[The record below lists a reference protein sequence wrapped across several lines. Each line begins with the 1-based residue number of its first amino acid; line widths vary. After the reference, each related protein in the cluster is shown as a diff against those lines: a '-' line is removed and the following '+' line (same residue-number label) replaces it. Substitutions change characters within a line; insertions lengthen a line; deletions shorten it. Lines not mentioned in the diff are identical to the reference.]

1 MKNSC
6 KNQNWLLQPL
16 LHPRTEGYEKNIEK
30 NNTINNGNKR
40 FTTCPTMTNLKNISL
55 ITDVK
60 FLRNLMNPFAL

>member
-6 KNQNWLLQPL
+6 KNQNWLLEPL

-40 FTTCPTMTNLKNISL
+40 FTTFPTMTNLKNISL
-55 ITDVK
+55 
-60 FLRNLMNPFAL
+60 